1 MKNEFTKNKAS
12 SDSRMWKFFKL
23 IYNGPKKTAVY
34 EIKTDFIILIQELKK
49 KRKTS
54 ILESLNFVL
63 YSELF
68 AQIKS
73 GLKTRNTVTGI
84 LTIVGAALTAKL
96 TFYKYK
102 IPT

>member
-49 KRKTS
+49 KEKPA
-54 ILESLNFVL
+54 F
-63 YSELF
+63 
-68 AQIKS
+68 
-73 GLKTRNTVTGI
+73 
-84 LTIVGAALTAKL
+84 
-96 TFYKYK
+96 
-102 IPT
+102 